1 VKRGKRLSDTAALPP
16 GTLVHVGQT
25 HTEGVKLTLL
35 SWDQEKLTVKE
46 NPGREE
52 LAGLT
57 KAPAAPL
64 VHWLRVEGL
73 APVEDI
79 AAVGQAFCLHPLV
92 LEDIVNTHQRPK
104 LEEFDDYIH
113 LALRCLLVDEASP
126 GGWRAEQ
133 VSLVLGRGWVVTFQ
147 ESNVALLAPL
157 AKRLE
162 TSQSRLRK
170 GGADYLAYAVLD
182 AVVDTYFAVL
192 ENLGDRAEYVED
204 ALLVHPT
211 AQTLKDLHILKR
223 ESLAM
228 RKTLWPMR
236 EVVGGL
242 ERLDS
247 ELVTPSIGVYLRDVY
262 DHTVQIMDTGETLRD
277 MLSGMLDIYLS
288 SVSNRLNEVMKV
300 LTVIATIFM
309 PLSFI
314 AGVYGMNFEYMPEL
328 KWHWGYFA
336 SLGLM
341 AAVSLGMLVFFRRKK
356 WF

>member
-16 GTLVHVGQT
+16 GTLVHVGQPR
-25 HTEGVKLTLL
+25 TEGVKLTLV
-35 SWDQEKLTVKE
+35 SWDQEKLSVTEDPKAK
-46 NPGREE
+46 R
-52 LAGLT
+52 LAGLAQ
-57 KAPAAPL
+57 APPGQE

-73 APVEDI
+73 APVEAI
-79 AAVGQAFCLHPLV
+79 EEVGKAFCLHPLV

-104 LEEFDDYIH
+104 VDEYDDYLY
-113 LALRCLLVDEASP
+113 LALRCLLPDEASP
-126 GGWRAEQ
+126 GGWRGEQ
-133 VSLVLGRGWVVTFQ
+133 VSLVLGRGWVLTFQ
-147 ESNVALLAPL
+147 ESHAPLLDPL
-157 AKRLE
+157 AKRME
-162 TSQSRLRK
+162 MAQSRLRK

-192 ENLGDRAEYVED
+192 ENLGDRAEEVED
-204 ALLVHPT
+204 ELLSAPT
-211 AQTLKDLHILKR
+211 AQTLKNLHALKR
-223 ESLAM
+223 ESLTM

-236 EVVGGL
+236 EVVGSL

-247 ELVTPSIGVYLRDVY
+247 AFVASSTGVYLRDVY
-262 DHTVQIMDTGETLRD
+262 DHTVQVMDTGETLRD

-300 LTVIATIFM
+300 LTVIATLFM

-328 KWHWGYFA
+328 KWHGGYFGA
-336 SLGLM
+336 LGLM
-341 AAVSLGMLVFFRRKK
+341 AGVAVTMLFYFHRKK